1 MKTIRLLAKTTAIMF
16 ALQFAATASHAANK
30 IAPTMFDEVE
40 ALFDVLRDSG
50 CEFYRNGEWY
60 PADKAESHL
69 RRKFDYGAKRRSF
82 ATAEEF
88 IDGFASASSM
98 SGEPYLVKCADEKA
112 MRSGDWF
119 RAALQRFRDA
129 AGR

>member
-1 MKTIRLLAKTTAIMF
+1 MTTIRLAANAI
-16 ALQFAATASHAANK
+16 ALVLVLQFAASASHAADR

-50 CEFYRNGEWY
+50 CEFYRNGQWY
-60 PADKAESHL
+60 SADKAESHL

-88 IDGFASASSM
+88 IDGFASTSSM
-98 SGEPYLVKCADEKA
+98 SGDPYLVKCQDEKP

-119 RAALQRFRDA
+119 RAALQRTRDQA
-129 AGR
+129 NP